1 MLDHHLQ
8 RSIVYRLALS
18 HELHFSDLKPD
29 TIDNKLFTY
38 HLHKVEKTGLVSK
51 NKAGLYSLTP
61 EGRRLGVRVLQ
72 SQKALIDQPESVL
85 FLVIRGKSDGAH
97 LLYKRK
103 VHPLIDRVG
112 FMHTTPNAT
121 EDTTKTAKK
130 ACKYITGLDCTF
142 SVLGG
147 GYFRV
152 YEEDN
157 LESFTHFSLLVCED
171 AKGELVQNDDY
182 ADYYWEESPDF
193 SHKSMLP
200 NMPTLADL
208 YKAGKLFFV
217 EKTLHTSKPAL

>member
-18 HELHFSDLKPD
+18 HELHFSELKPD

-38 HLHKVEKTGLVSK
+38 HLHKVEKAGLVAK
-51 NKAGLYSLTP
+51 NKDGLYGLTP
-61 EGRRLGVRVLQ
+61 EGRRLGIRVLQ
-72 SQKALIDQPESVL
+72 NQQALIDQPESVL
-85 FLVIRGKSDGAH
+85 FLIIRRKGDGAH

-103 VHPLIDRVG
+103 AHPLIDRVG
-112 FMHTTPNAT
+112 FMHTTPNAS
-121 EDTTKTAKK
+121 EDILATAKK
-130 ACKYITGLDCTF
+130 ACKDITGLDCTF
-142 SVLGG
+142 GTLGG

-157 LESFTHFSLLVCED
+157 LESFTHFTLLVCED

-182 ADYYWEESPDF
+182 ADYYWEQTPDF
-193 SHKSMLP
+193 MDPSMLP

-208 YKAGKLFFV
+208 YGKGSLFFV
-217 EKTLHTSKPAL
+217 EKTLHI